1 MREIVTQQPLR
12 FAAPNYREHF
22 VHYGNIADSA
32 PFEHK
37 TDYVVV
43 DVETS
48 GLEPSQGAR
57 VIEIAAIRTP
67 GDGTVSDSF
76 HTLINP
82 GSNDVGLTSIHG
94 ITAQMILDAPTFA
107 QITNHVRRIFSNAV
121 FVAHHSLFD
130 ERFVASEFAHAGQEL
145 NLMPGTCTYWMSRS
159 VSDEVENHKL
169 ATLIKRYKLDGGL
182 AHSAFS
188 DAMAVVQ
195 MLPHLISRMGHP
207 AHYVPPSEQVF
218 GPIDPSVLKPRA

>member
-1 MREIVTQQPLR
+1 MTQQPLR
-12 FAAPNYREHF
+12 FAQPDYREHF
-22 VHYGNIADSA
+22 VHYGNVAGSA
-32 PFEHK
+32 PFEHEP
-37 TDYVVV
+37 DYVVV

-67 GDGTVSDSF
+67 GDGTVTDSF

-82 GSNDVGLTSIHG
+82 GSNDVGLTSLHG
-94 ITAQMILDAPTFA
+94 ITAEMVEDAPVFE
-107 QITNHVRRIFSNAV
+107 QVVNHVRRIFSNAI

-130 ERFVASEFAHAGQEL
+130 ERFVASEFAHAGEEL

-159 VSDEVENHKL
+159 VSDNVENHKL
-169 ATLIKRYKLDGGL
+169 ATLIKRYELDGGL
-182 AHSAFS
+182 AHSAYS

-195 MLPHLISRMGHP
+195 MLPHLISRMSHP
-207 AHYVPPSEQVF
+207 AHYVPMEEQF
-218 GPIDPSVLKPRA
+218 LGPADQGVLKPRN

>member
-1 MREIVTQQPLR
+1 MTQQPLR
-12 FAAPNYREHF
+12 FAQPDYREHF
-22 VHYGNIADSA
+22 VHYGNVAGSA
-32 PFEHK
+32 PFEHEP
-37 TDYVVV
+37 DYVVV

-67 GDGTVSDSF
+67 GDGTVTDSF

-82 GSNDVGLTSIHG
+82 GSNDVGLTSLHG
-94 ITAQMILDAPTFA
+94 ITAEMVEDAPVFE
-107 QITNHVRRIFSNAV
+107 QVVNHVRRIFSNAI

-130 ERFVASEFAHAGQEL
+130 ERFVASEFAHAGEEL

-159 VSDEVENHKL
+159 VSDNVENHKL
-169 ATLIKRYKLDGGL
+169 ATLIKRYELDGGL
-182 AHSAFS
+182 AHSAYS

-195 MLPHLISRMGHP
+195 MLPHLISRMSHP
-207 AHYVPPSEQVF
+207 AHYVPMAEQF
-218 GPIDPSVLKPRA
+218 LGPADQGVLKPRN

>member
-1 MREIVTQQPLR
+1 MTQQPLR
-12 FAAPNYREHF
+12 FAQPDYREHF
-22 VHYGNIADSA
+22 VHYGNVAGSA
-32 PFEHK
+32 PFEHE

-67 GDGTVSDSF
+67 GDGTVTDSF
-76 HTLINP
+76 HTLINT
-82 GSNDVGLTSIHG
+82 GSKDVGLTSLHG
-94 ITAQMILDAPTFA
+94 ITAEMVADAPVFE
-107 QITNHVRRIFSNAV
+107 QVVNHVRRIFSNAI

-130 ERFVASEFAHAGQEL
+130 ERFVASEFAHAGEEL

-159 VSDEVENHKL
+159 VSDNVENHKL
-169 ATLIKRYKLDGGL
+169 ATLIKRYGLDGGL
-182 AHSAFS
+182 AHSAYS

-195 MLPHLISRMGHP
+195 MLPHLISRMSHP
-207 AHYVPPSEQVF
+207 AHYVDLSEQAV
-218 GPIDPSVLKPRA
+218 GSINPNVLKPRV